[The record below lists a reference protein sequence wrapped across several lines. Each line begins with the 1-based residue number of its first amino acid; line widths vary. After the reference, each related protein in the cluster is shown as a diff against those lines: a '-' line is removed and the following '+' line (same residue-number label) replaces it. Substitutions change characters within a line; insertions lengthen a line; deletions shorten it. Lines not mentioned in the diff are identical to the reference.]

1 MTWSLDRVDN
11 HIEFQNYASP
21 RLDGSDLKT
30 VDGKKFNFHL
40 PLTILPNSLLTS
52 HFLNPSKTTKVINT
66 TDQKGHQV

>member
-1 MTWSLDRVDN
+1 MTWLLDQIDN
-11 HIEFQNYASP
+11 RIEFQKYASL

-40 PLTILPNSLLTS
+40 QLTILPNSLLTS

-66 TDQKGHQV
+66 TDQKGHHV